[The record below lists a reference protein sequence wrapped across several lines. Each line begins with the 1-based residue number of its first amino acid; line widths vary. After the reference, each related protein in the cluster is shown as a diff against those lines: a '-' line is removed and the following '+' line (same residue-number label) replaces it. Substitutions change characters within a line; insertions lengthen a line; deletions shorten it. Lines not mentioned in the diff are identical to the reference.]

1 VDPPVP
7 RKVRVD
13 DRDDGGAVSCGS
25 PWQPYAGGYAEPWS
39 WPDTFDKEPAY
50 VDPDRRSMLKAI
62 EFYWRAAFDSNEP
75 GEPWERTLIIVEKL
89 VLCY

>member
-1 VDPPVP
+1 
-7 RKVRVD
+7 
-13 DRDDGGAVSCGS
+13 
-25 PWQPYAGGYAEPWS
+25 
-39 WPDTFDKEPAY
+39 
-50 VDPDRRSMLKAI
+50 MLKAI